1 VVVVVHNWQLTG
13 RLNMQVATFDMVE
26 DFWGIFNNIRPPSR
40 LNAGTNYHLFK
51 VGIEPMWEH
60 DANKAGGK
68 WNYK

>member
-1 VVVVVHNWQLTG
+1 
-13 RLNMQVATFDMVE
+13 MQVATFDMVE